1 MGHPILVAAI
11 LLCLV
16 GCQNRKIVDDNPVF
30 GTPPPRTTLDS
41 DTPPLATSSDILQ
54 TSAEVPG
61 TATLVNTLDETI
73 VARISGQPV
82 FAADVLRPFRPFIE
96 TRRNVFSELPSDQR
110 SIAMQQLD
118 SETTQL
124 LERALPDYIDREVV
138 LQSVYR
144 TLKQEQID
152 GIEEQI
158 DSLFAERVDTIIKA
172 AELSSKAELEDV
184 LVHPDHELF
193 EKMMLA
199 WRQIMGTAP
208 STSLSESREA
218 FGKMAMAAE
227 FLRARAK
234 EPTSVNRLEM
244 LDYYQAHAEEYDVP
258 LELKWQQIVVNHEGD
273 KAKATAKMQTI
284 LRKLRAGESFDE
296 LARENSSGPTATEG
310 GVRDW
315 IEAGSLVDTEIEE
328 KLFELPKGEVS
339 EVFERPDRFEIVR
352 VVDRRGGFRKSFES
366 MQSKIRKT
374 LMADLAQS
382 ARENALQ
389 KLRDES
395 DIEILLETAKAEP
408 EDEMPA
414 NLFRAN
420 R

>member
-1 MGHPILVAAI
+1 MGRPICGAMV

-16 GCQNRKIVDDNPVF
+16 GCQNRKIVDDNPVL
-30 GTPPPRTTLDS
+30 GPPPPRTTLDS
-41 DTPPLATSSDILQ
+41 DTPPLATSPEILQ
-54 TSAEVPG
+54 ASAEVAE
-61 TATLVNTLDETI
+61 TAPLIDVLDEKI
-73 VARISGQPV
+73 VARVSGQPV

-96 TRRNVFSELPSDQR
+96 TRRNAFLELPSDQR
-110 SIAMQQLD
+110 SIAMQQLN
-118 SETTQL
+118 SETAQL

-144 TLKQEQID
+144 SLKQEQID
-152 GIEEQI
+152 GIQEQI
-158 DSLFAERVDTIIKA
+158 DSLFSERVDTIIGA
-172 AELSSKAELEDV
+172 AGLSSKAELEDV
-184 LVHPDHELF
+184 LIHPDHELF

-199 WRQIMGTAP
+199 WRKVMGTAP
-208 STSLSESREA
+208 STTLSESRDA

-234 EPTSVNRLEM
+234 EPSSVSRSEM
-244 LDYYQAHAEEYDVP
+244 LDYYKAHAEEYEVP

-273 KAKATAKMQTI
+273 KAKATAKMQSI
-284 LRKLRAGESFDE
+284 LRKLRAGESFDD

-315 IEAGSLVDTEIEE
+315 IEAGSLVDTEIEGR
-328 KLFELPKGEVS
+328 LFEMPKGEVS

-352 VVDRRGGFRKSFES
+352 VVERRGGFRKSFES
-366 MQSKIRKT
+366 LQSKISET
-374 LMADLAQS
+374 LVADLAQS
-382 ARENALQ
+382 ARESTLQ
-389 KLRDES
+389 KLREES
-395 DIEILLETAKAEP
+395 DIEILLETAKAPPEP
-408 EDEMPA
+408 DMPA